1 MAIGGDIIS
10 WLRRNNLPDKTKT
23 ESISLAGIGNATA
36 GSLLAG
42 GIKTLLTVEDNKTAT
57 KGDLKKLTEQLIG
70 RYHIINNLMPRNDG
84 ALPYY
89 DMETNMVVYLI
100 N

>member
-1 MAIGGDIIS
+1 MV
-10 WLRRNNLPDKTKT
+10 NNVVEILSYSDAYKLKYVYEGTSAQPPDVD
-23 ESISLAGIGNATA
+23 TA
-36 GSLLAG
+36 GNLIAD

-57 KGDLKKLTEQLIG
+57 KGDLKKLTEQLVG

-89 DMETNMVVYLI
+89 DMKTNMVVYLHV
-100 N
+100 